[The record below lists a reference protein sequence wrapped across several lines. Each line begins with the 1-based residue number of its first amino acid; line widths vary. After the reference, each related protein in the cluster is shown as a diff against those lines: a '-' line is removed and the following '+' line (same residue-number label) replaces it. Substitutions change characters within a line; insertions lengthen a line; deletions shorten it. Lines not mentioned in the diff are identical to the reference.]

1 MTSIQVDFP
10 SIDKTWTVPSVSS
23 VPRTTKEEVWCIAHS
38 GQSECPRLITIVPFQ
53 DYKLANEEFPRCLVH
68 PFIPEEEKIGM
79 TLTDVEFCPDLI
91 VKVGGFGMDRSSSP
105 TKFDRLEEDK
115 LHNTVPG
122 DAFLIRRRE
131 EDMKYF
137 TSPEIPVPANWKPND
152 PNAPLKEQ
160 RKEKVDLYR
169 SLNAARSSIIT
180 KVVWDY
186 FTVRTTNG
194 WRRKTVAYEK
204 GTLSPFEFQY
214 FDTR

>member
-10 SIDKTWTVPSVSS
+10 SIDKTWTTPS
-23 VPRTTKEEVWCIAHS
+23 VPRPTKEDETWCMVHQ
-38 GQSECPRLITIVPFQ
+38 GCPRFEEFSPNMVN
-53 DYKLANEEFPRCLVH
+53 KEFPRCIVH
-68 PFIPEEEKIGM
+68 PFIPDEEKIGM
-79 TLTDVEFCPDLI
+79 TCTDIEFCTDLI
-91 VKVGGFGMDRSSSP
+91 VKVGGYGMDRSPSP
-105 TKFDRLEEDK
+105 TKFDRLEEK
-115 LHNTVPG
+115 LHRAIPG

-137 TSPEIPVPANWKPND
+137 TSPEIPVPTNWKPSD

-169 SLNAARSSIIT
+169 SLNASRSSSFA

-186 FTVRTTNG
+186 FTVRTENG

-204 GTLSPFEFQY
+204 GTPSPFEFQY